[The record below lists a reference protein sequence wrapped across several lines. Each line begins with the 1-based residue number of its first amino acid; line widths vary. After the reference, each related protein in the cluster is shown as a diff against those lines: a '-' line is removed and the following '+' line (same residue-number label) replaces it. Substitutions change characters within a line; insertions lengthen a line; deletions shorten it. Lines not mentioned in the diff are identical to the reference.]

1 MKLEFHIEHAGPDA
15 VLIRFGDQINTDL
28 VPIIRAATKRLQKEF
43 QEEIRGLVPSYTTLM
58 LCYDPRKNDFPSI
71 QDKIQQHLANLNIS
85 PTEMGNLV
93 EIPVWYDPEV
103 GPDLQHVAEY
113 HQISI
118 DDVIHRHSETIYQI
132 FAIGFAPG
140 FAYMGNVSDQL
151 ATPRL
156 TTPRPHVAAGS
167 VAIADQ
173 QTAVYPISTPGG
185 WNILGRTTMKMFDR
199 HSPKLCP
206 VRPGDRVKFV
216 SVSKV
221 EFLLA
226 GGQIE

>member
-1 MKLEFHIEHAGPDA
+1 MFQIEQAGPDA
-15 VLIRFGDQINTDL
+15 VLIRFGEQINTDL
-28 VPIIRAATKRLQKEF
+28 VPVIRAATKRLQNSL

-58 LCYDPRKNDFPSI
+58 LCYDPRKNDFLSI
-71 QDKIQQHLANLNIS
+71 QQKIQQQLTNLTIS
-85 PTEMGNLV
+85 NTQMGKLI
-93 EIPVWYDPEV
+93 EIPVWYHPEV
-103 GPDLQHVAEY
+103 GPDLQHVADF

-118 DDVIHRHSETIYQI
+118 EEVIRRHTETTYQI

-140 FAYMGNVSDQL
+140 FAYMGNVPQQL

-156 TTPRPHVAAGS
+156 KTPRPNVAAGS

-199 HSPKLCP
+199 QSPKLCP
-206 VRPGDRVKFV
+206 VLPGDRVKFI
-216 SVSKV
+216 SVSKA

-226 GGQIE
+226 GGQFE

>member
-1 MKLEFHIEHAGPDA
+1 MKPQWQIEHAGPDA
-15 VLIRFGDQINTDL
+15 VLIRFGEQINTDL
-28 VPIIRAATKRLQKEF
+28 VPVIRAATKRLQKEL

-58 LCYDPRKNDFPSI
+58 LCYDPRKNDFPAI
-71 QDKIQQHLANLNIS
+71 QDKIQQQLANLDVS
-85 PTEMGNLV
+85 QSEMGKLI
-93 EIPVWYDPEV
+93 EIPVWYDPAV
-103 GPDLQHVAEY
+103 GPDLQHVANF

-118 DDVIHRHSETIYQI
+118 DDVIRRHSDTIYHI

-140 FAYMGNVSDQL
+140 FAYMGNVSTQL

-156 TTPRPHVAAGS
+156 QTPRPHVAAGS

-173 QTAVYPISTPGG
+173 QTAVYPVSTPGG

-199 HSPKLCP
+199 QNPKLCP

-216 SVSKV
+216 PVSKD

-226 GGQIE
+226 GGQLE

>member
-1 MKLEFHIEHAGPDA
+1 MMVQWQIEHAGPDA
-15 VLIRFGDQINTDL
+15 VLIRFGEQINTDL
-28 VPIIRAATKRLQKEF
+28 VPVIRAATKRLQNSL

-71 QDKIQQHLANLNIS
+71 QEKIQQQLSNLTISNTHLGKLI
-85 PTEMGNLV
+85 
-93 EIPVWYDPEV
+93 EIPVWYHPDV
-103 GPDLQHVAEY
+103 GPDLQHVADF

-118 DDVIHRHSETIYQI
+118 EEVIRRHTENTYQI

-140 FAYMGNVSDQL
+140 FAYMGNVPQQL

-156 TTPRPHVAAGS
+156 KTPRPDVAAGS

-199 HSPKLCP
+199 QSPKLCP
-206 VRPGDRVKFV
+206 VLPGDQVKFV
-216 SVSKV
+216 SVSKA

-226 GGQIE
+226 GGQFE